1 MKTYQL
7 AARALSEF
15 GVGTVFGLMG
25 DANLAYLGD
34 FAENRDGEFV
44 AAVAEGGAVSMADG
58 YARTTGRVGVASVSH
73 GPAVTNCTTALVEA
87 VRSRSAVLLL
97 TGSTPNVRDHFQDF
111 DLEGFARLTGA
122 EYRRVRKA
130 AAVGADIA
138 EALARVAATRTP
150 LVLDLPY
157 DLLEVTV
164 TGELPHAVPSPPVA
178 GAPDPELVDDALA
191 ALLGSTRP
199 LILAGR
205 GAVESGAREDILRLA
220 RAIDAPVMTTLLAKD
235 LFAGEPD
242 NLGVHGSLSHA
253 VAIEE
258 IGRVDCMLVVGAAL
272 SSFTTDNTA
281 LLAGKF
287 VIQIDDRS
295 SAFGRFAPVSLPIPG
310 DAAGVVHALCERL
323 AEADAPAPSGRR
335 VAQLAEALRELEH
348 KGYRS
353 ISGGGTVDMRD
364 AMARLAELLPPGAQ
378 VVTDIGRFSTAAWKY
393 LPVEPSRFTVPGAF
407 GSIGLG
413 VATAVGAAAGRRD
426 VPTVCVAGDGGTM
439 MGLTEVSTA
448 VRHRLPLVLVVLD
461 DNCYGAEY
469 LKLANLDLKPAHS
482 EVEWPGFAETARA
495 LGARAV
501 TIREVDDFAQVA
513 ALVKNGDYPLV
524 VEVKADPARRRPEV
538 AAAVGH
544 AS

>member
-1 MKTYQL
+1 M
-7 AARALSEF
+7 
-15 GVGTVFGLMG
+15 
-25 DANLAYLGD
+25 
-34 FAENRDGEFV
+34 
-44 AAVAEGGAVSMADG
+44 
-58 YARTTGRVGVASVSH
+58 
-73 GPAVTNCTTALVEA
+73 
-87 VRSRSAVLLL
+87 
-97 TGSTPNVRDHFQDF
+97 
-111 DLEGFARLTGA
+111 
-122 EYRRVRKA
+122 
-130 AAVGADIA
+130 
-138 EALARVAATRTP
+138 
-150 LVLDLPY
+150 
-157 DLLEVTV
+157 
-164 TGELPHAVPSPPVA
+164 TGELPHAVPSPPGSRCA
-178 GAPDPELVDDALA
+178 GPELVDDALA

-348 KGYRS
+348 KDTAASPAAAPSTCETRWPGSPSCSRQ
-353 ISGGGTVDMRD
+353 
-364 AMARLAELLPPGAQ
+364 GAQ